1 MFSVPIMCTL
11 TLTPLLGKKDKI
23 RVLGG
28 TLKIIKMNNF
38 SVLPFLHLGW
48 EVRVGD
54 FSEVPQGE
62 KKVATGGLASL
73 DPISVLPPSMRLLSI
88 VAL

>member
-23 RVLGG
+23 RVLNG
-28 TLKIIKMNNF
+28 TLEIIKMSSF

-48 EVRVGD
+48 EEEVGD
-54 FSEVPQGE
+54 FSEVGDQ
-62 KKVATGGLASL
+62 
-73 DPISVLPPSMRLLSI
+73 PP
-88 VAL
+88 